1 MTISLGRTGLLFLA
15 VLAISFTSC
24 DDDDDTVLGID
35 LDDDGTLFLSSNTQ
49 GQVGVINLEDGDTP
63 PIELFDAS
71 GTDADGIYYDENRG
85 NVFQVDRSNDVLV
98 EYNDV
103 RDDLDDPNGVDE
115 VQRSSSDFTNGR
127 GLAYASRQY
136 VIAQQGMDSTDNR
149 LVVYN
154 TLNDNNLELTAAYDV
169 DFPLWGV
176 QFVGGGTLRRGR
188 PERLGGGFRRFLGQH
203 PGYHPYQPYPH
214 ALH

>member
-1 MTISLGRTGLLFLA
+1 M
-15 VLAISFTSC
+15 
-24 DDDDDTVLGID
+24 
-35 LDDDGTLFLSSNTQ
+35 
-49 GQVGVINLEDGDTP
+49 
-63 PIELFDAS
+63 
-71 GTDADGIYYDENRG
+71 
-85 NVFQVDRSNDVLV
+85 LV

-176 QFVGGGTLRRGR
+176 QFVGEHFTPWSTRATRW
-188 PERLGGGFRRFLGQH
+188 RFSKVSWQH